1 MPGDLNIRVGADISD
16 LDKAMNAAGGSTERF
31 ASRAKKALAGTTGS
45 FNNLNKS
52 SNSAAFALTNLG
64 RVAQDLPFGFVGIQN
79 NLNPLLESFQ
89 RLKAESGS
97 TGKALKA
104 LAGSLVGAGGIGLA
118 LSVASTAILLFQNGM
133 ANFSKKT
140 SAATDEIAK
149 ANEKLA
155 DSYKSIIADAAQEA
169 SRVAVI
175 VEQLKQELL
184 TRKQR
189 AAAIEE
195 LKRISPEYF
204 SLLNT
209 EKATI
214 AEITASYNL
223 YAASIVRAITA
234 KIREK
239 QLEDVTGKILDLQK
253 KQVDFTKK
261 EVDESGKL
269 VEVKNKLYDAE
280 QTGESEYQK
289 FAKGRGNLTKA
300 QNTELKNLLLTQKA
314 LIEEQ
319 AKSGGKDF
327 KISGDGKE
335 KIKKA
340 AKEDAIEY
348 TETLQHA
355 LTELFAKGFQG
366 APDPFADLVKG
377 SKGKIKVA
385 FDPSVV
391 AQLEAI
397 KKKTEEAAAA
407 AALLHEEYEQ
417 TSKFVEGVLG
427 PAFDAMFTSIV
438 EGSGNAFQSF
448 GEALGK
454 MVKQMVVAIAK
465 AAILAGILSLLPGS
479 PQFGTI
485 FFKMIGFAEGGHVK
499 GRGSGT
505 SDSIPARLSAGEYVL
520 KASTVKRIGVSNLD
534 LLNQGKAPNFF
545 NTIPKFAMGGL
556 VSPSMGSIGGGIS
569 IEVFGKIEAR
579 GDKLVTIFDR
589 AQKQIGR
596 NS

>member
-1 MPGDLNIRVGADISD
+1 MTGDLNIKVGADISD
-16 LDKAMNAAGGSTERF
+16 LDKAMNAAGGSTEKF

-45 FNNLNKS
+45 FNNLKQS

-89 RLKAESGS
+89 RLRAESGS
-97 TGKALKA
+97 SGKALKA

-118 LSVASTAILLFQNGM
+118 LSVASSAILLFQNGM

-140 SAATDEIAK
+140 TAATDEIAK

-155 DSYKSIIADAAQEA
+155 ESYKAIISDAAQEA

-204 SLLNT
+204 SLLDK

-214 AEITASYNL
+214 EDITASYNQ
-223 YAASIVRAITA
+223 YASSIVRAITA

-239 QLEDVTGKILDLQK
+239 QLEEVTGKILDLQK
-253 KQVDFTKK
+253 KRVDFTKK

-269 VEVKNKLYDAE
+269 VEIKNKLYDSE
-280 QTGESEYQK
+280 QTGETEYER

-300 QNTELKNLLLTQKA
+300 ENTELKNLLLTQKA

-327 KISGDGKE
+327 KIAGDKKE

-340 AKEDAIEY
+340 AKEDAKEY

-355 LTELFAKGFQG
+355 LTELFAKGFQR
-366 APDPFADLVKG
+366 APDPFAELIKG
-377 SKGKIKVA
+377 SKSKIKVE

-391 AQLEAI
+391 EALDKIAQS
-397 KKKTEEAAAA
+397 EAAAA
-407 AALLHEEYEQ
+407 ALKARLQE
-417 TSKFVEGVLG
+417 TADIANSVLS
-427 PAFDAMFTSIV
+427 PAFESLFTAITDGSQDAFQTF
-438 EGSGNAFQSF
+438 GNAINQIIKQLVVAVLKAI
-448 GEALGK
+448 ALG
-454 MVKQMVVAIAK
+454 AIM
-465 AAILAGILSLLPGS
+465 AAITGKPFNLTAAITKG
-479 PQFGTI
+479 
-485 FFKMIGFAEGGHVK
+485 FKGFAEGGEVK
-499 GRGSGT
+499 GGGSKT
-505 SDSIPARLSAGEYVL
+505 SDSIPARLSRGEFVM
-520 KASTVKRIGVSNLD
+520 KAAAVDRIGVPVLNM
-534 LLNQGKAPNFF
+534 LNQGKAPNFF
-545 NTIPKFAMGGL
+545 HGIPKFATGGI
-556 VSPSMGSIGGGIS
+556 VSPSLGSIGGGMS
-569 IEVFGKIEAR
+569 IEVFGRIEAR